1 MTLAPAPRSRGGG
14 GRAAALAGS
23 YLPVCTA
30 LLVAALVASSASA
43 QPQRPPL
50 QGPQLTPNYREADI
64 RVVADQ
70 VQQVIGRPIII
81 DPRVRAQVTV
91 LSNAPM
97 SPDAFYKLFQSAL
110 EVHGFVALDSGS
122 AIEIVPDANARFGEG
137 DDYVSQAIVL
147 QNIGAA
153 QLVPILRPL
162 LPQSAHLAAHP
173 ASNALIVADRPQN
186 IDRMMKLIRRMDTAG
201 TAEIEVIALENAAAD
216 EVVRMLSSLNQAA
229 QAAGGTPPVQVIA
242 DTRTNSVLL
251 SGASAS
257 RLQYKALIAHLDTP
271 SAQGGNTQV
280 IYLNYADAMDLASK
294 LQAQFGTAGGSG
306 GGGAARPPAAG
317 GAAAAAEGAAS
328 GPVTIWA
335 DAGTNALVINAP
347 ERVRQDMLSVIN
359 QIDIPR
365 LQVAVDAIIVELTQQ
380 KSAELGVTWAIGN
393 NGKAAGLTN
402 FSGTT
407 GGILQLGQAAGGGS
421 GNPAPNL
428 IRDGLTMAVGKIADN
443 GLSWAAVLDALAGDA
458 DTNIV
463 STPHIVTLD
472 NEEAEIK
479 VGQEVPFV
487 TGQFTNTGATNG
499 AVNPFQTIQ
508 RQQVGT
514 RLKITPQIN
523 EGNGVKLTIEQET
536 SSIAGGSSGAVDLVT
551 NTRTITTSVFVN
563 DGDVLVL
570 GGLLDDQMRQNEQ
583 HVPGIGKVPGLGWLF
598 RARKSEH
605 DKSNLMVFIRPT
617 ILHNESDAR
626 FKTGEKYSYIQEI
639 QRQMAASPVKLLRGE
654 KQPVLPPLPPGPEES
669 IQPPAGS
676 GPQATP
682 DPTAPA
688 ESSAAPPT
696 SSKPAQ
702 SPANGGQPR

>member
-1 MTLAPAPRSRGGG
+1 MTRATAPRPRGLGS
-14 GRAAALAGS
+14 RAAALDFS
-23 YLPVCTA
+23 HSPVCVV
-30 LLVAALVASSASA
+30 LLAAALWAGSASA
-43 QPQRPPL
+43 QPQRAPL

-147 QNIGAA
+147 ENIGAA

-173 ASNALIVADRPQN
+173 ASNSLIVADRPQN
-186 IDRMMKLIRRMDTAG
+186 IERMMRLIRRMDKAG
-201 TAEIEVIALENAAAD
+201 TAEIEVIALENASSD
-216 EVVRMLSSLNQAA
+216 EVVRTLGALNQAA

-251 SGASAS
+251 SGASTS
-257 RLQYKALIAHLDTP
+257 RLQYRALIAHLDTP
-271 SAQGGNTQV
+271 TAQGGNTQV
-280 IYLNYADAMDLASK
+280 VYLNYADAMDLATK
-294 LQAQFGTAGGSG
+294 LQSQFGSAGGSSS
-306 GGGAARPPAAG
+306 AAKPPAAG
-317 GAAAAAEGAAS
+317 ATAENAAT

-347 ERVRQDMLSVIN
+347 ERIRQDMLAVIK

-380 KSAELGVTWAIGN
+380 KSAELGVTWAVGN

-407 GGILQLGQAAGGGS
+407 GGIVQLGSAAAS
-421 GNPAPNL
+421 GTPSPNL
-428 IRDGLTMAVGKIADN
+428 IRDGLTLAVGKIADH
-443 GLSWAAVLDALAGDA
+443 GLSWAAVVDALAGDA

-487 TGQFTNTGATNG
+487 TGQFTNTGAATG
-499 AVNPFQTIQ
+499 SVNPFQTIQ

-617 ILHNESDAR
+617 ILHNEADAR
-626 FKTGEKYSYIQEI
+626 FKTGEKYSYIQEL
-639 QRQMAASPVKLLRGE
+639 QRQMAASPVKLLKDE
-654 KQPVLPPLPPGPEES
+654 KQPLLPPLPPGPEES
-669 IQPPAGS
+669 LQQP
-676 GPQATP
+676 
-682 DPTAPA
+682 
-688 ESSAAPPT
+688 AAPGAQAPQSPTPTPT
-696 SSKPAQ
+696 STSAPKPAD
-702 SPANGGQPR
+702 GGQPN

>member
-1 MTLAPAPRSRGGG
+1 MTLCTAPQPRGVGTQARAL
-14 GRAAALAGS
+14 AAARLSFCAALLG
-23 YLPVCTA
+23 TA
-30 LLVAALVASSASA
+30 LWASSSA
-43 QPQRPPL
+43 QAQPQPQRPP
-50 QGPQLTPNYREADI
+50 QGPQLTPNYRDADI

-70 VQQVIGRPIII
+70 VQQVIGRTIIV

-91 LSNAPM
+91 LANAPM
-97 SPDAFYKLFQSAL
+97 TPDAFYKLFESVL
-110 EVHGFVALDSGS
+110 NVHGFVALDSGS

-147 QNIGAA
+147 TNINAA

-186 IDRMMKLIRRMDTAG
+186 IQRMMRLIQRMDQAG
-201 TAEIEVIALENAAAD
+201 TAEIEVIALDNAAAD
-216 EVVRMLSSLNQAA
+216 EVVRMLNSLNQAA

-242 DTRTNSVLL
+242 DNRTNSVLL
-251 SGASAS
+251 SGASNS
-257 RLQYKALIAHLDTP
+257 RLQYRALIAHLDTP

-280 IYLNYADAMDLASK
+280 FYLKYADAQDLATK
-294 LQAQFGTAGGSG
+294 LQAQFGSA
-306 GGGAARPPAAG
+306 GGGAGGGAKPAAAG
-317 GAAAAAEGAAS
+317 AEGGPAAS

-335 DAGTNALVINAP
+335 DPGTNALVINAP
-347 ERVRQDMLSVIN
+347 ERVRQDMLAVIK

-380 KSAELGVTWAIGN
+380 KSAQLGVTWAVGGGN
-393 NGKAAGLTN
+393 TAAGLTN
-402 FSGTT
+402 FSATT
-407 GGILQLGQAAGGGS
+407 SGIVQLGTAAGSGGTA
-421 GNPAPNL
+421 NANL
-428 IRDGLTMAVGKIADN
+428 IRDGLTMAVGKVAEA
-443 GLSWAAVLDALAGDA
+443 GTSWAAIIQALAGDA

-487 TGQFTNTGATNG
+487 TGQYTNTGAANG
-499 AVNPFQTIQ
+499 SVNPFQTIQ

-536 SSIAGGSSGAVDLVT
+536 SSISAGSTGAVDLVT

-563 DGDVLVL
+563 DGEVLVL
-570 GGLLDDQMRQNEQ
+570 GGLIDDQMRQNDQ
-583 HVPGIGKVPGLGWLF
+583 HVPGIGKIPGLGWLF
-598 RARKSEH
+598 RAHKSEH

-617 ILHNESDAR
+617 ILHDAADAH
-626 FKTGEKYSYIQEI
+626 FTTGEKYSYIQEL
-639 QRQMAASPVKLLRGE
+639 QRQMSAAPVLLKNE
-654 KQPVLPPLPPGPEES
+654 KAPLLPPLPPGPEES
-669 IQPPAGS
+669 LHPPQPGSPA
-676 GPQATP
+676 PQ
-682 DPTAPA
+682 TAPQG
-688 ESSAAPPT
+688 
-696 SSKPAQ
+696 PAD
-702 SPANGGQPR
+702 GGQPR